1 MKVMMLVQKILI
13 TLKRKLRKEEDL
25 TLFVTLIC
33 CMVTAFFN
41 NAMFMEDTNIWQP
54 ILFFSFLR
62 LKARLI
68 YVTPQIDGLN
78 SIN

>member
-13 TLKRKLRKEEDL
+13 TLKRKLRKGEDL

-41 NAMFMEDTNIWQP
+41 NAMFKWRTPTYGSQLNI
-54 ILFFSFLR
+54 IFLF
-62 LKARLI
+62 LKIKLI
-68 YVTPQIDGLN
+68 YVTPQID
-78 SIN
+78 

>member
-13 TLKRKLRKEEDL
+13 TLKRKLRKGEDL